1 MYVGYLQRK
10 FTFIY
15 NQSWAVFKYI
25 VFKYIYCIYTLYL
38 NTFFNLYLITV
49 FKYFW
54 SVYKYMYLN
63 TFLNTLI
70 YTSLNINNR
79 SSVDWSAN
87 HGFKH
92 FNALTCCICLL
103 LNNTV
108 LYPLLCYI
116 FICYIL
122 IGLNYIWIGKDV
134 ELQNPYLFVK
144 TMENCLK
151 ANEKRCTMPYSLSLY
166 NVGVVT
172 LFISAI
178 INVTNLLHSLIV

>member
-1 MYVGYLQRK
+1 MISIVMSIFHHGYDIW
-10 FTFIY
+10 FIDGGHVVHRAGQY
-15 NQSWAVFKYI
+15 LNTLYLNT

-54 SVYKYMYLN
+54 SVFKYMYLN
-63 TFLNTLI
+63 TFLNTFLH
-70 YTSLNINNR
+70 TPLNINNR

-92 FNALTCCICLL
+92 FNAVTCCICLL

-116 FICYIL
+116 SQLKRFI
-122 IGLNYIWIGKDV
+122 
-134 ELQNPYLFVK
+134 
-144 TMENCLK
+144 
-151 ANEKRCTMPYSLSLY
+151 
-166 NVGVVT
+166 
-172 LFISAI
+172 
-178 INVTNLLHSLIV
+178 